1 MKILQICPLP
11 QTVQIDPMNATGFWR
26 YALALVETY
35 AGNEIRW
42 VDANPSTGEIKIE
55 EAHYHD

>member
-1 MKILQICPLP
+1 
-11 QTVQIDPMNATGFWR
+11 MNATGFWR